1 MIKPSPKQ
9 VESWVKQNFG
19 SDFKT
24 AKNGA
29 EIRIN
34 NPMSIDNGYHLWINT
49 KKSMVN
55 DFRPNYKSS
64 VRGTF
69 ISFVMKYRGIG
80 FKDAVREVMGD
91 IDFNNQ
97 EASYEDNKFEFTSGP
112 SQEITLPD
120 DFHKFTYE
128 DNLISSTVKNYLN
141 GRCITNGKMYVL
153 GVGYCGTNVVFPYY
167 EFRKVVYWQQ
177 RSIIDKRFLFPEAPK
192 AKFIYGIDSIDPT
205 DPVIITE
212 SIFNSLMFDN
222 GIAIGGS
229 DFSNDQK
236 QKLRKHGVKKI
247 ILAFDN
253 DGAGRGGII
262 KSYDKLSPYF
272 ELFYSLTDGEP
283 DWNDIAIQ
291 DGPEEPLRM
300 LKRNVKKLD
309 FKASVK
315 LRRGM

>member
-1 MIKPSPKQ
+1 MIKPSPSQVKSWIKQ
-9 VESWVKQNFG
+9 HFG
-19 SDFKT
+19 NDFKT

-34 NPMSIDNGYHLWINT
+34 NPLSIDNGYHLWINI

-69 ISFVMKYRGIG
+69 ISFVMKYRSIG
-80 FKDAVREVMGD
+80 FKEAVREVMGD
-91 IDFNNQ
+91 VDF
-97 EASYEDNKFEFTSGP
+97 K
-112 SQEITLPD
+112 SQEIFYEDSESPSGPVQEVVLPD
-120 DFHKFTYE
+120 DFHKFTYD
-128 DNLISSTVKNYLN
+128 DNLISSTVKRYLN
-141 GRCITNGKMYVL
+141 NRCISNGKMYVL

-192 AKFIYGIDSIDPT
+192 TKFIYGIDSIDPT
-205 DPVIITE
+205 DPVIATE

-236 QKLRKHGVKKI
+236 QKLKRQGVKKL

-253 DGAGRGGII
+253 DGAGRAGVV
-262 KSYDKLSPYF
+262 KSYEKLNPYF
-272 ELFYSLTDGEP
+272 DLYYSLTDGEP

-309 FKASVK
+309 FKASIK
-315 LRRGM
+315 LKRGI